1 MGKSESN
8 SMTPTRQSAS
18 HLLHQPLPT
27 NMNHFNKFKSLPILT
42 LLPTISLIFYTTIFV
57 FLHDWLGLKSPL
69 GTANALIFSF
79 LSLLLG
85 YSFWVCVI
93 TDPGNVNEGYVP
105 DVEGNHGES
114 EDGENGALRM
124 SRCDKCYVYKPL
136 RTHHCRVCKR
146 CILKMDHH
154 CTWINNCVGYRNYK
168 PFVLLVFY
176 GALCSMYS
184 TIIFVGSAIHKDWS
198 SQTISIQIYYVICG
212 VAVVGLWITLITLLG
227 WHVYLLTQNMTSIE
241 YQEGL
246 RASWL
251 ARKSGQCYHHPYNL
265 GAFRNITTILGPNV
279 LKWLCPEATSH
290 LKDGTSFPTSRDS
303 SL

>member
-1 MGKSESN
+1 
-8 SMTPTRQSAS
+8 MTPTRIPPSS
-18 HLLHQPLPT
+18 STLPAK
-27 NMNHFNKFKSLPILT
+27 MGHFDKFKSPPILT
-42 LLPTISLIFYTTIFV
+42 LLPIISLICYTTVFV
-57 FLHDWLGLKSPL
+57 FLQEWLGLKTPL

-79 LSLLLG
+79 LSFLLG

-93 TDPGNVNEGYVP
+93 TDPGHVNEGYVP

-124 SRCDKCYVYKPL
+124 KRCDKCYVYKPL

-168 PFVLLVFY
+168 SFVLLVFY

-184 TIIFVGSAIHKDWS
+184 TVS
-198 SQTISIQIYYVICG
+198 CG
-212 VAVVGLWITLITLLG
+212 VAVVGLWITLTTLLG
-227 WHVYLLTQNMTSIE
+227 WYVYLLTQNMTSIE

-246 RASWL
+246 LASWL
-251 ARKSGQCYHHPYNL
+251 ARKSGQSYHHPYSL
-265 GAFRNITTILGPNV
+265 GAFRNIMTVLGPNV